1 LVDYLLLETLAKR
14 AMTSLNSNRSLRC
27 FVGLLLVAAAVV
39 VLLFCFLLLLLL
51 LLLLVCLLCCAAVVL
66 LMLVGLRW
74 QEGERDR
81 SGVAR
86 PSRFLQSTVYS
97 LQSTVVVGIVEVV
110 NVTVDAVVVV
120 VNVSKST

>member
-1 LVDYLLLETLAKR
+1 MVDYLLLETLAKR
-14 AMTSLNSNRSLRC
+14 AMTSLNSNLSLRC

-86 PSRFLQSTVYS
+86 PCRFYS
-97 LQSTVVVGIVEVV
+97 LQSTVIVSVVAIGVS
-110 NVTVDAVVVV
+110 TVLA
-120 VNVSKST
+120 SCCS